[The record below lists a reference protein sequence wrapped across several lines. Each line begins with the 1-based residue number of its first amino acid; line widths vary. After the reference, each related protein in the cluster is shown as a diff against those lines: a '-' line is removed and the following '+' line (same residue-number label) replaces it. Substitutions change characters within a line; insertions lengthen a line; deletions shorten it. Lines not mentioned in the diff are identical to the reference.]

1 MTNSNSGGPDRARSW
16 EPMGDGDLAG
26 LRLLAGTATRVEGDA
41 LARLDTVGG
50 DELGEL
56 VVWAWV
62 VDADRTHVLMVD
74 HHRFGVWMAPG
85 GRASAGE
92 DPLVAAAR
100 ELFEETGATG
110 VAAATNPALVDAI
123 GRVSP
128 DGRQVTTFG
137 VAFVFQADRNTVLS
151 PEAGQ
156 PARWWAL
163 AEPPERR
170 NPYLWEW
177 MFEHLT
183 RAT

>member
-1 MTNSNSGGPDRARSW
+1 MTNSKSGGPDRARSW
-16 EPMGDGDLAG
+16 EPMGGGDLAG
-26 LRLLAGTATRVEGDA
+26 LRLLAATATRVEGDA